1 MISASQPRD
10 WRAATMS
17 LGVRGGA
24 EVSSFPVS
32 LERMEDTATWRS
44 TCMHMLFVG
53 RKEERWFGRSC
64 DVK

>member
-1 MISASQPRD
+1 
-10 WRAATMS
+10 

-44 TCMHMLFVG
+44 TCMHMLFVV
-53 RKEERWFGRSC
+53 RKEETWCGRSC